1 MIQDELAKKEMEKH
15 LNVRNV
21 ERSLLERVV
30 DDANE
35 VIGIFDTQNISEIRS
50 IYPLTLK
57 HIIITLFQYWFFFE
71 NQSKFTSLYSITD
84 RWVCCASVMKILYRN
99 IHCQWCA
106 AKIKLIT
113 VWWSKIWPKLNAKM
127 KACVFSKEYASS
139 LCDLFFYLIVL
150 KGCYL
155 NIKRSYAQTPIR
167 RTYGRFFNEHW
178 HGKLL
183 CSEHRVFFGK
193 YSQGKLF
200 VHSMGQ
206 LSLHKL
212 QHTCRLHHL

>member
-84 RWVCCASVMKILYRN
+84 M
-99 IHCQWCA
+99 
-106 AKIKLIT
+106 
-113 VWWSKIWPKLNAKM
+113 
-127 KACVFSKEYASS
+127 
-139 LCDLFFYLIVL
+139 
-150 KGCYL
+150 
-155 NIKRSYAQTPIR
+155 
-167 RTYGRFFNEHW
+167 
-178 HGKLL
+178 
-183 CSEHRVFFGK
+183 
-193 YSQGKLF
+193 
-200 VHSMGQ
+200 
-206 LSLHKL
+206 
-212 QHTCRLHHL
+212 